1 MIHIIL
7 CEDYII
13 KIGGIN
19 GRKNTQDNKKRVI
32 MQWLYGISRDQI
44 AKANQIW
51 AGTVSAIIKQYKLE
65 EQQKKEYAADDNFE
79 FDLIREL
86 AVMLKREGVDVN
98 TFASSI
104 RLQRKLEEKGL
115 NEEQIESLIE
125 YVDVYCFCHDLK
137 PEEFINTI
145 NKVSVL
151 SDNLGIPVHEIAE
164 YIRQEEGRLKEIRQE
179 IIDLQ
184 MAQMQ
189 LLQDHNV
196 TINSLREYERN
207 KPLAD
212 NLVATK
218 KELEQ
223 VIKERD
229 SYKKGLERE
238 KFWKRKEEENR
249 WSVLATELDK
259 ANEELRSG
267 TNSSLV
273 RKLEPSYLK
282 NMVMDVCYYPSKYVQ
297 AIRQMM
303 NTYNLEHNNK
313 NNIRA
318 LT

>member
-115 NEEQIESLIE
+115 NEEQIESL
-125 YVDVYCFCHDLK
+125 
-137 PEEFINTI
+137 
-145 NKVSVL
+145 
-151 SDNLGIPVHEIAE
+151 
-164 YIRQEEGRLKEIRQE
+164 
-179 IIDLQ
+179 
-184 MAQMQ
+184 M
-189 LLQDHNV
+189 
-196 TINSLREYERN
+196 
-207 KPLAD
+207 
-212 NLVATK
+212 
-218 KELEQ
+218 
-223 VIKERD
+223 
-229 SYKKGLERE
+229 
-238 KFWKRKEEENR
+238 
-249 WSVLATELDK
+249 
-259 ANEELRSG
+259 
-267 TNSSLV
+267 
-273 RKLEPSYLK
+273 
-282 NMVMDVCYYPSKYVQ
+282 NM
-297 AIRQMM
+297 
-303 NTYNLEHNNK
+303 
-313 NNIRA
+313 
-318 LT
+318 